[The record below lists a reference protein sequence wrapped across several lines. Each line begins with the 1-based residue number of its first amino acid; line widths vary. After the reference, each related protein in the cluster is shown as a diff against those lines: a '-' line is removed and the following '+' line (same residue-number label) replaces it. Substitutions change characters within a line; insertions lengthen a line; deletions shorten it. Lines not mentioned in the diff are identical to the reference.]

1 MTKPYM
7 LETKKGCVFC
17 SEKPMGGSVACRACT
32 ISVSENKAHRL
43 VAGETVYL
51 CARCCNCTN
60 VQYISQGWLCEPC
73 FEDIGKFWTINEKIN
88 KKSST

>member
-17 SEKPMGGSVACRACT
+17 NEKPMGGSVACRACT
-32 ISVSENKAHRL
+32 ISVGENKAHRL

-51 CARCCNCTN
+51 CARCHNCTN
-60 VQYISQGWLCEPC
+60 VQYVLRGWLCEPC
-73 FEDIGKFWTINEKIN
+73 FEDIGNTWMIN
-88 KKSST
+88 KKNPT